1 MIKMQR
7 ENAFVVNSKTH
18 LFTFIKLSSFQDNI
32 SKGQ

>member
-18 LFTFIKLSSFQDNI
+18 LFTFIKLSFQDNI